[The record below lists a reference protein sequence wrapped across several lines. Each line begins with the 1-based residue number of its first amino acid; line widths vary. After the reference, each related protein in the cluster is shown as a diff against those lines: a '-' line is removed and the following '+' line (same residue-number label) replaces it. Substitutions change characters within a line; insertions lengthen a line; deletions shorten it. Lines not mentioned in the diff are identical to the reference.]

1 MSITCIRKISK
12 FFSSLY
18 IKYEIIIVND
28 DSKDKT
34 LELIKNEIK
43 KYPSFENIKNRPEII
58 GVSYDKSSGKRFAV
72 KTGIQYIWGKYVLM
86 LDSDGATDIKD
97 YNLLLFKSVKDEEL
111 RLAIGNKKLFL
122 NKPSVNG
129 IEIIWELL
137 IILSLILYWSKRNKT
152 YIMITRRKHHISL
165 KLQKY
170 STKHSILLF
179 H

>member
-1 MSITCIRKISK
+1 
-12 FFSSLY
+12 
-18 IKYEIIIVND
+18 
-28 DSKDKT
+28 
-34 LELIKNEIK
+34 
-43 KYPSFENIKNRPEII
+43 
-58 GVSYDKSSGKRFAV
+58 
-72 KTGIQYIWGKYVLM
+72 M